1 MKMNSIRFKI
11 TAIALAA
18 VLVAMLAVFAA
29 SYPSIQAET
38 ERSSVEMMRLIG
50 ENTKSTL
57 DEYFVSV
64 EQAVNLAAN
73 MAVDSLD
80 SVTLVECGAAGTYA
94 RQNERTQEQTERLDA
109 YIAGHCEKVLRTFES
124 AASHTNGIITYY
136 YCINPEISGTQHG
149 FYYSRIGKAGF
160 VEQEPLDAA
169 GFDAEDPGHNVWYAT
184 TIKRG
189 RPSWIGLYP
198 YPPMGEIQLCS
209 YVVPIYCADTLIG
222 VLGMDIPLESI
233 TDQLKQ
239 NWWSQKFYDHTV
251 KDVTVT
257 DEDVQARYD
266 ALLAEQQADF
276 DATPENFEYAHLTGR
291 AIVYRPEGY
300 RSVRDVLIPFE
311 SEEDAAKA
319 ADLLEDLEMIDEDPD
334 ALAETKKAL
343 DALFAPLEAKAA
355 EAQQKLTDGAGF
367 ADLMNEYGTSDALK
381 DEPLR
386 SEGFYITDTSFVN
399 SAEFVEGAMML
410 EQPGQVS
417 SPLRSQYGIHLV
429 EYVAELTPGAVPLDQ
444 VRDAVAADA
453 LSAKQAEYYDQQRK
467 TLLEQAHVKYYP
479 ERLH

>member
-29 SYPSIQAET
+29 SWPPIQAET

-149 FYYSRIGKAGF
+149 FYYSRVGKAGF
-160 VEQEPLDAA
+160 VEQEPLDA
-169 GFDAEDPGHNVWYAT
+169 GTFDAENPGHNSWYFTAV
-184 TIKRG
+184 KRG
-189 RPSWIGLYP
+189 RPSWLGLYQYAP
-198 YPPMGEIQLCS
+198 LGEMKLCS
-209 YVVPIYCADTLIG
+209 YLVPIYCADTLIG

-233 TDQLKQ
+233 TDNVSSVRVYKTGFASLCDEEG
-239 NWWSQKFYDHTV
+239 NLLYHPDPGRQKLPELEKLSITGDLL
-251 KDVTVT
+251 DN
-257 DEDVQARYD
+257 DDSGD
-266 ALLAEQQADF
+266 ALIRYTINGQRRQM
-276 DATPENFEYAHLTGR
+276 
-291 AIVYRPEGY
+291 
-300 RSVRDVLIPFE
+300 S
-311 SEEDAAKA
+311 
-319 ADLLEDLEMIDEDPD
+319 
-334 ALAETKKAL
+334 
-343 DALFAPLEAKAA
+343 
-355 EAQQKLTDGAGF
+355 
-367 ADLMNEYGTSDALK
+367 
-381 DEPLR
+381 LR
-386 SEGFYITDTSFVN
+386 STP
-399 SAEFVEGAMML
+399 
-410 EQPGQVS
+410 PG
-417 SPLRSQYGIHLV
+417 
-429 EYVAELTPGAVPLDQ
+429 
-444 VRDAVAADA
+444 
-453 LSAKQAEYYDQQRK
+453 
-467 TLLEQAHVKYYP
+467 
-479 ERLH
+479 